1 MPRRDTGMG
10 GGHLRQLGNLVF
22 VGLNSKVIALD
33 RETGELI
40 WKWKSPKGSG
50 FVTLLLDGDQLIAAV
65 SGYVSCLA
73 PQTGELIW
81 HNPLKGLGN
90 GYTSL
95 VSVYGGATPV
105 IQAALAAQQ
114 AATAAATGGGASAG

>member
-1 MPRRDTGMG
+1 MRRSESRSGR
-10 GGHLRQLGNLVF
+10 GHLPQLGNLLF

-33 RETGELI
+33 RESGDLI
-40 WKWKSPKGSG
+40 WTWKTPKGHG

-81 HNPLKGLGN
+81 HNPLKGMGS

-105 IQAALAAQQ
+105 IQAAMAAQQ
-114 AATAAATGGGASAG
+114 KAAAAGTTGGT